1 MDTCCKILKCFLVIC
16 ISAGLA
22 ACVVTPGVYHTVKKG
37 QNIYRISKAYGVEEE
52 KLMKVNRLKDP
63 AQIKVGQKI
72 FIPGAMKELYVEP
85 APAEGES
92 AAPTLVEGEKKEGQG
107 ASFIWPVKGK
117 ILSEFGARG
126 TRLHEG
132 IDISVPEG
140 TPIAAAASGK
150 VIYSSNKLRGYGNI
164 IVIRHE
170 GKFSTIYAHNRLNLV
185 KEGEFVE
192 QGQII
197 GKVGLSGRTSGS
209 HLHFEVRVGENPV
222 DPLDYLK

>member
-1 MDTCCKILKCFLVIC
+1 MVSYYKILKCFLVII

-22 ACVVTPGVYHTVKKG
+22 ACVVAHGVYHTVKKG

-63 AQIKVGQKI
+63 AQIRVGQKI

-92 AAPTLVEGEKKEGQG
+92 TSSTLVEGQRKEGQG
-107 ASFIWPVKGK
+107 ASFVWPVKGE
-117 ILSEFGARG
+117 ILSKFGARG

-132 IDISVPEG
+132 VDISAPEG
-140 TPIAAAASGK
+140 TPIAAAGSGR
-150 VIYSSNKLRGYGNI
+150 VIYSNNKLRGYGNI

-170 GKFSTIYAHNRLNLV
+170 GKFSTIYAHNRVNLV
-185 KEGEFVE
+185 KEGDFVE

-209 HLHFEVRVGENPV
+209 HLHFEIRAGETSVN
-222 DPLDYLK
+222 PLDYLK

>member
-1 MDTCCKILKCFLVIC
+1 MVYFRKILKSFFVVC
-16 ISAGLA
+16 IVAGLT
-22 ACVVTPGVYHTVKKG
+22 ACVVTYGVYHTVKKG

-85 APAEGES
+85 APEEGES
-92 AAPTLVEGEKKEGQG
+92 TAPTVVEGQKKEG
-107 ASFIWPVKGK
+107 SFIWPVKGE
-117 ILSEFGARG
+117 ILSRFGARG

-132 IDISVPEG
+132 VDISAPEG
-140 TPIAAAASGK
+140 TPIEAAASGR

-170 GKFSTIYAHNRLNLV
+170 GKLSTIYAHNRVNLV
-185 KEGEFVE
+185 KEGDFVE
-192 QGQII
+192 QGQVI
-197 GKVGLSGRTSGS
+197 GKVGLSGRTSAP
-209 HLHFEVRVGENPV
+209 HLHFEIRVGENPV
-222 DPLDYLK
+222 NPLDYLK